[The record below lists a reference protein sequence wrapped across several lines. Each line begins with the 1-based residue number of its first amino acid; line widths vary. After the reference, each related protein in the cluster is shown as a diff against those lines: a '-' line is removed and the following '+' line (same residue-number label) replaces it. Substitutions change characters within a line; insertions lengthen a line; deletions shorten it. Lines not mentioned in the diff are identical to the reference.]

1 MFTVNTTISMRF
13 EQVNKTAI
21 VRLACIA
28 AGLGLWYVSQRL
40 LARRDSGT
48 TGGGS
53 SGGVL
58 IDDPIHR
65 RTAGLN
71 RYLRYHPHRADRL
84 LVVSSL
90 GIDLL
95 GIYVFVLAIVGPSF
109 EPFIGLLILF
119 GMRQVCQALC
129 PLPPPPGMIWRHA
142 GFPSLLVTYGT
153 ANDMFFSG
161 HTSLAVFGAAT
172 LAAHAG
178 VPGMAIGW
186 AVAVFEISTVLVLRA
201 HYTMDVLAGV
211 IAALYARRL
220 GVDIGPVVDRW
231 IGDVVMMLGK

>member
-1 MFTVNTTISMRF
+1 MFTVNTISGRL

-48 TGGGS
+48 S
-53 SGGVL
+53 SGTAGGGVL

-65 RTAGLN
+65 HTAGLN
-71 RYLRYHPHRADRL
+71 RYLRDHPPVADRL
-84 LVVSSL
+84 LVCSSL
-90 GIDLL
+90 VIDLL
-95 GIYVFVLAIVGPSF
+95 GIYVFVLAIAGPSF
-109 EPFIGLLILF
+109 EPFVGLLILF

-129 PLPPPPGMIWRHA
+129 PLPPPPGMIWRHP

-178 VPGMAIGW
+178 MPVMAIGW
-186 AVAVFEISTVLVLRA
+186 TVVVFEISTVLVLRA

-220 GVDIGPVVDRW
+220 GLDIGPVMDRW
-231 IGDVVMMLGK
+231 IGDVVGMVGR